1 MCFFSSNLSVL
12 AVPDVIVLDY
22 IVDGQLIQKLEEH
35 EYVSLNFYKK
45 LDNITREQ
53 VSQDHAKHACLQDE
67 YLRSHNWT
75 FVYGL
80 KIEHARL

>member
-1 MCFFSSNLSVL
+1 MFFFSNLSAL

-35 EYVSLNFYKK
+35 EYVSLYFYKK
-45 LDNITREQ
+45 LDNIAREQ
-53 VSQDHAKHACLQDE
+53 VSQDYAKHACLQDE

-75 FVYGL
+75 FEYGL
-80 KIEHARL
+80 KTEHARL